1 MKRGLGKGLDALFAD
16 NSEEAGN
23 GSVTVRLTEIEPNRA
38 QPRKKFDEDALEQLS
53 ESIRNHGILQ
63 PLVVRPVPGAG
74 GYQLVAGERRWRAA
88 RMAGLTEVPVVI
100 RELSDNE
107 AMEVALIENLQR
119 EDLNPVEEAEGY
131 RMLLE
136 SYSMTQEEIAERVG
150 RSRPAVA
157 NALRLLGLPKDV
169 LEMVRSGSLSQG
181 HARTLLG
188 IENGDQLKKTA
199 EEVSEKG
206 LSVREVE
213 KLVRQAAQPEKVKP
227 PSPQKTMLEGEI
239 ERGLSEQLGRK
250 VKITRGKNRGVLE
263 IEFYNE
269 EDLKQLSMLLSG
281 D

>member
-1 MKRGLGKGLDALFAD
+1 TVALVLAGTRTWVSQPISRLREGITHMAQGDLDTRIAFKGH
-16 NSEEAGN
+16 
-23 GSVTVRLTEIEPNRA
+23 
-38 QPRKKFDEDALEQLS
+38 DELS
-53 ESIRNHGILQ
+53 ELAQSIRANGIIQ
-63 PLVVRPVPGAG
+63 PIVVRRVGDKF
-74 GYQLVAGERRWRAA
+74 QLVAGERRWRASKL
-88 RMAGLTEVPVVI
+88 AGLTHVPVVI
-100 RELSDNE
+100 QDIPDDRLLEIT
-107 AMEVALIENLQR
+107 LIENIQR